1 MKLNNKILTLILC
14 LFDIMSNLLISCVTI
29 KNAISTSESLKDAEL
44 NTTLIINQATNQT
57 TQTFKIYLTTKKP

>member
-14 LFDIMSNLLISCVTI
+14 LFEIMSNLLISCVTI